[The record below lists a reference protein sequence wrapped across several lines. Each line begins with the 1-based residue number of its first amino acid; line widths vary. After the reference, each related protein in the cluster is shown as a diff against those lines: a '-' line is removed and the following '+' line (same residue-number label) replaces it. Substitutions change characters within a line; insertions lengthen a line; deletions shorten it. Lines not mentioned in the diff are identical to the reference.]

1 MQEIEPITKPF
12 LSLCMIVK
20 NEQENLARCLA
31 SAKPYV
37 DEMIVVDTGSFDG
50 TPEIALNYGAKVS
63 YFEWCDDFAA
73 ARNCSIFQASGDWIL
88 VLDADEELVVETENW
103 KHQLTANTEVT
114 IYGMVL
120 LHANIKNLKGGF
132 HGRLFRNLPGLRY
145 ISRFH
150 EQIDYPNTKIA
161 TSQLEGVKILHYGN
175 ISPDKV
181 RQKLINRDIPILERM
196 REEEG
201 FSLWH
206 LDCLARKYTRIE
218 QTEKAEACYAE
229 ILDNLTPNL
238 MDGNPPEDLFWIA
251 TLLHLL
257 GGQYFERNDYETA
270 RLLCQRGLEW
280 RPNYPPLNHLA
291 GEILKELGFPLGAI
305 AYFENC
311 IKLGQN
317 EDYYIGE
324 PFEMSF
330 LTTYPAYN
338 IGCTYLEMKRPQD
351 ALVAFEMALAFDPD
365 FAPAQEKINE
375 IKQSFA
381 TDA

>member
-1 MQEIEPITKPF
+1 MKEIEPIAKPF

-20 NEQENLARCLA
+20 NEKENLARCLA
-31 SAKPYV
+31 SVKPYV
-37 DEMIVVDTGSFDG
+37 DEMIVVDTGSADG
-50 TPEIALNYGAKVS
+50 TPEIALNHGAKVS

-73 ARNCSIFQASGDWIL
+73 ARNYSIAQASGDWIL
-88 VLDADEELVVETENW
+88 VLDADEELIIETDNW
-103 KHQLTANTEVT
+103 KHQLAANSEVT

-132 HGRLFRNLPGLRY
+132 HGRLFRNLPGVRY
-145 ISRFH
+145 IGRFH
-150 EQIDYPNTKIA
+150 EQIDYPNTKIVI
-161 TSQLEGVKILHYGN
+161 SQLEGVKILHYGN

-181 RQKLINRDIPILERM
+181 KQKLINRDIPILEQM
-196 REEEG
+196 REEKG

-218 QTEKAEACYAE
+218 QTEKAEECYAE
-229 ILDNLTPNL
+229 ILDKLSPHL

-251 TLLHLL
+251 TLLHML
-257 GGQYFERNDYETA
+257 GTQYFENKDYETA

-291 GEILKELGFPLGAI
+291 GEILKDLGFPLGAI

-311 IKLGQN
+311 LKLGQN
-317 EDYYIGE
+317 EAYYTGE
-324 PFEMSF
+324 PFEISF

-338 IGCTYLEMKRPQD
+338 IGCIYLEMKRPQD
-351 ALVAFEMALAFDPD
+351 ALVAFEMALAFDPG
-365 FAPAQEKINE
+365 FAPAQERINE
-375 IKQSFA
+375 IKPSFA